1 MATESEFE
9 KDRSDVLDR
18 LLDNQS
24 DRASEMI
31 RELKLKYTKNLTEE
45 IEWSFLTIERMIPE
59 LKTGKD
65 ILVYLDE
72 RIDETKMT
80 KGYDYRMLIEM
91 QLDVKLKQYERNK
104 RGVRISE
111 GKR

>member
-9 KDRSDVLDR
+9 KDCSDVLDR

-59 LKTGKD
+59 LKKGKD